1 MTQADGPWTT
11 AGPPRQSNCL
21 AHASPFMRRRMFPK
35 FQWLVCAALAV
46 SATGC
51 PATSAEVRP
60 PPDQLFFPSGLGI
73 APDESVLFVANAN
86 SELRY
91 DSGMIAAIDLDTVDN
106 LIADW
111 LPDRQV
117 PADPDGCP
125 DCCEASIDSPLT
137 LVCNEKA
144 MVLADSSVRLGNF
157 AAAIGVQELTS
168 GDLRLFVPV
177 RGDPS
182 ITYIDYSTSDQA
194 MACGGSGSFP
204 LCDEDHRLDHLHN
217 NPDELGLSEEP
228 WGMFVDSGN
237 GYAMVTHL
245 TLGTVSMV
253 DAPPDGAPPLLTDAI
268 GGLFAQNS
276 STGVRGA
283 TGIAGRLPGSVDDLV
298 YVTSRAESRVHTL
311 TVYRRDNGEP
321 TMAPGD
327 YFFLNRII
335 PSSDSRGI
343 AFSADGNRAYVVNR
357 NPPTLQVVDT
367 SIDTT
372 GVPKNDMIDA
382 IEICREASVIQVAD
396 LGDGERA
403 YISCFQDSQVWV
415 LDLERATVLAT
426 IPVGRGAHSSA
437 LAPGRGRLYVTNF
450 LEDTISVIDIQPGSQ
465 TENRVIMQIGRQ
477 RQQGGK

>member
-1 MTQADGPWTT
+1 
-11 AGPPRQSNCL
+11 
-21 AHASPFMRRRMFPK
+21 MFPK
-35 FQWLVCAALAV
+35 FQWIICAALAV
-46 SATGC
+46 AAAGC
-51 PATSAEVRP
+51 PASSEEVRP
-60 PPDQLFFPSGLGI
+60 PADQLFFPSGLGI

-91 DSGMIAAIDLDTVDN
+91 DSGSVAVLDLDVVES
-106 LIADW
+106 LIGQW
-111 LPDRQV
+111 LPGMQV
-117 PADPDGCP
+117 PADPSGCP
-125 DCCEASIDSPLT
+125 DCCEVDADSPLT

-144 MVLADSSVRLGNF
+144 MVLADSTRRLGNF
-157 AAAIGVQELTS
+157 AAAVGVEQLDS

-182 ITYIDYSTSDQA
+182 ITYIDYSLTDRT
-194 MACGGSGSFP
+194 MECGGTGAFP

-245 TLGTVSMV
+245 TLGTVSLV
-253 DAPPDGAPPLLTDAI
+253 DAPTDGTPPLLTDAI

-276 STGVRGA
+276 TTGVRGA
-283 TGIAGRLPGSVDDLV
+283 TGIAGRLPGTVDDLV

-311 TVYRRDNGEP
+311 SVYRRANGEP

-327 YFFLNRII
+327 FFFLNRII

-357 NPPTLQVVDT
+357 NPPTLQIVDT
-367 SIDTT
+367 TMGPD
-372 GVPKNDMIDA
+372 GVPRNDMIDA

-396 LGDGERA
+396 LGAGERA

-415 LDLERATVLAT
+415 LDLERGTVLAT
-426 IPVGRGAHSSA
+426 IPVGRGAHASA
-437 LAPGRGRLYVTNF
+437 LAAGRGRLYVTNF
-450 LEDTISVIDIQPGSQ
+450 LEDTISVIDIQPGSF
-465 TENRVIMQIGRQ
+465 TENRVIMQIGRE
-477 RQQGGK
+477 RQAGGQ